1 MQPASRPARDNPR
14 ICHSMRQTVN
24 DFLRALIAGV
34 LISLGCA
41 VNAKVGGVVG
51 ALLFA
56 CGLCTIIQFR
66 LPLFTG
72 IVAEKPQWSMLA
84 ILAGN
89 CAGAVAGHYLFGI
102 ELAPTTAPLLKILCG
117 GTGTGILMVAAY
129 KSKSFVVA
137 ILGVMLPALHRGM
150 RLYAYGCAAV
160 DYGLP
165 RQYHRRPDLADS
177 RPAVSRPPCR

>member
-1 MQPASRPARDNPR
+1 
-14 ICHSMRQTVN
+14 MRQTVN

-56 CGLCTIIQFR
+56 CGLCAIIQFR

-137 ILGVMLPALHRGM
+137 LLGVMLFILCGFPHCIAECGYMRMDALQWIMACLGNIIGGQIWRI
-150 RLYAYGCAAV
+150 L
-160 DYGLP
+160 DLP
-165 RQYHRRPDLADS
+165 SAGRPVGKED
-177 RPAVSRPPCR
+177 